1 VLPAQR
7 SLHLLGKSRWPIAL
21 KPTCSPISQE
31 QLASEV
37 KGIHAG
43 LVMVEAKCIDID
55 SQKALHPEERLGKGR
70 WPIALKPK
78 CSPIPQEQLASEIK
92 GIHAGLVMVEAKCIN
107 IDSQTALHSEERLGT
122 EHHDFLIA
130 TQHPFS
136 NLAPLRLI

>member
-1 VLPAQR
+1 MECFFLETPCLFDSNAAPDTGPCV
-7 SLHLLGKSRWPIAL
+7 
-21 KPTCSPISQE
+21 
-31 QLASEV
+31 
-37 KGIHAG
+37 
-43 LVMVEAKCIDID
+43 KCINID